1 MANGG
6 KVIYQFVGDKT
17 NLESTMNSIGSSFGK
32 LGSTMMNVVS
42 TLTKALATSTTA
54 LVTFGVNYNAQME
67 TYQAGLETLLG
78 TSEQAVNTMNQIKE
92 DARTTPFD
100 VAGLTQANRLLIS
113 TGVSAEEARETI
125 LALGDAVSASGG
137 GNDELQRMS
146 VNLQQI
152 KNAGKATALDIRQ
165 FAYAGINIYQLLADY
180 TGKTTEEV
188 KDMEITY
195 EALTGAL
202 KKASKEGGKYYN
214 AMNKQSKT
222 LKGQISNLKDGF
234 SMLAGS
240 LSEPVFNYIKDNIL
254 PGINDE
260 IDNLNEMIGEKGIGG
275 TLEYLVDN
283 IIKNIPGA
291 IDKIVD
297 FIDKNGEKIIDKALD
312 IVFGIIEAIIP
323 KLPAIFNSLLTMT
336 IELVNRLSE
345 ELPTL
350 LPMIVDA
357 IIKLIQGI
365 ASHLPEILEAL
376 GNVFLGIMGGLESI
390 AGGDGE
396 AFYKAFVGGIENG
409 YNGDEDFWT
418 RMSQYYEDHKSVFG
432 EIGTTLG
439 DFLYDNFTS
448 EFVDSFINFD
458 WNNPIESF
466 IEGFKNMWSKRA
478 EKVKQIGK
486 DFGTWIGD
494 GIKSIDWGQIVQDI
508 INGLKEKVSKRYSNI
523 FNIGTSIAFPMLA
536 GVQQVLG
543 IHSPSKKFEW
553 IAEMSVQGYE
563 DGINDAKKRLS
574 DTMSSAFGVSPTMV
588 GNMSANLSPNVLVT
602 NVNNINMKQDPL
614 GQMVSDIKNFSGGA
628 KNDYNYGQV

>member
-78 TSEQAVNTMNQIKE
+78 TSEQAVSTMNQIKE

-195 EALTGAL
+195 ETLTKAL

-291 IDKIVD
+291 IDKIVE
-297 FIDKNGEKIIDKALD
+297 FIDKNGEKIINKALD
-312 IVFGIIEAIIP
+312 IVFGIIEALIP
-323 KLPAIFNSLLTMT
+323 KLPAIFNSLLELT
-336 IELVNRLSE
+336 IELVSRLGE

-350 LPMIVDA
+350 VPMLAKSIVEMIGHLA
-357 IIKLIQGI
+357 E
-365 ASHLPEILEAL
+365 HLPEILEAL
-376 GNVFLGIMGGLESI
+376 GSVFLGIMGGLEEI
-390 AGGDGE
+390 AGGDGQ

-409 YNGDEDFWT
+409 YNEDEDFWT
-418 RMSQYYEDHKSVFG
+418 RMQKYYEDHKSVFS

-439 DFLYDNFTS
+439 DWLYDNFTGGFIDGIVNFNWDNPL
-448 EFVDSFINFD
+448 ESFINGAKAMYQRKAD
-458 WNNPIESF
+458 
-466 IEGFKNMWSKRA
+466 
-478 EKVKQIGK
+478 KVIAIGKQII
-486 DFGTWIGD
+486 DWIVQ
-494 GIKSIDWGQIVQDI
+494 GITSIDWDTVVNNLIE
-508 INGLKEKVSKRYSNI
+508 GLKRKITGKSSIISNI
-523 FNIGTSIAFPMLA
+523 GFGMGGLLFGGITSA
-536 GVQQVLG
+536 LG
-543 IHSPSKKFEW
+543 IHSPSKKMEW
-553 IAEMSVQGYE
+553 VAEMSVQGYE